1 MLHRATLRHEFDIK
15 QGISRELCSRLY
27 ETDKDP
33 APGVAPSNECR
44 HSTAGERADEEFSQ
58 GDARRNEGLPCLLL
72 QLGAE
77 AATLNREEARRGD
90 LTTPVLPC
98 AALPQWCRYGNVN
111 SEARCLIRI

>member
-77 AATLNREEARRGD
+77 AATLNREEAR
-90 LTTPVLPC
+90 
-98 AALPQWCRYGNVN
+98 
-111 SEARCLIRI
+111 